1 MDVSPL
7 TLNEVFMTESV
18 KSVILCKSL
27 SITLSKMM
35 VTSNS
40 QSDPDDLVGQ
50 KICQMY
56 RALVQEVGSFSPTM

>member
-35 VTSNS
+35 VTGNS
-40 QSDPDDLVGQ
+40 QSDADDLVGQ
-50 KICQMY
+50 KSCQTY
-56 RALVQEVGSFSPTM
+56 RALV